1 MTSFRSLVIETMITM
16 ERKSHI
22 SESELMDFFNDSL
35 SVEEKQVILDWK
47 ELSEENRRLFEKVR
61 KENLLLK
68 EVVRAKLLRGDYSAI
83 RARIGRRRRRVVRW
97 TYRVAAIAA
106 VAVIAVML
114 YVGPLWRHTVDK
126 EPKTLARIGPPA
138 RTAILELSNGERH
151 YLEGGEILFTEEEGF
166 RRAVNSGKVVYD
178 KKQDTDRLP
187 GEKSFVYH
195 KITVPRGAGI
205 YHVRLHDGSV
215 IWLNSDSRL
224 EYPEKFAREERRVRI
239 VGEAFFKVIRDTA
252 RPFVVETAGQA
263 VTVLGTEFNVNAYP
277 SEPVAT
283 TLVSGRVKVTSAK
296 SSYAVV
302 LDPGERSVLGEDGRL
317 AVCPVK
323 ISDVISWKDGMISIE
338 NMSLREILKIVS
350 RAYNVDF
357 DLKAGAMGDMVL
369 QGSISSD
376 ENLEVFLRVL
386 GKVADVEFQ
395 MKTDGRIEVSQNK

>member
-178 KKQDTDRLP
+178 KKQETDRLP

-205 YHVRLHDGSV
+205 YHVRLHDG
-215 IWLNSDSRL
+215 R
-224 EYPEKFAREERRVRI
+224 
-239 VGEAFFKVIRDTA
+239 
-252 RPFVVETAGQA
+252 
-263 VTVLGTEFNVNAYP
+263 
-277 SEPVAT
+277 
-283 TLVSGRVKVTSAK
+283 
-296 SSYAVV
+296 
-302 LDPGERSVLGEDGRL
+302 
-317 AVCPVK
+317 
-323 ISDVISWKDGMISIE
+323 
-338 NMSLREILKIVS
+338 
-350 RAYNVDF
+350 
-357 DLKAGAMGDMVL
+357 
-369 QGSISSD
+369 
-376 ENLEVFLRVL
+376 
-386 GKVADVEFQ
+386 
-395 MKTDGRIEVSQNK
+395 

>member
-178 KKQDTDRLP
+178 KKQETDRLP

-277 SEPVAT
+277 SEPVAA

>member
-138 RTAILELSNGERH
+138 RTAILTSNGDVIIWRVAKSF
-151 YLEGGEILFTEEEGF
+151 LPRKKGSGGLSTAEKWCMIKS
-166 RRAVNSGKVVYD
+166 RKS
-178 KKQDTDRLP
+178 DRLP

-263 VTVLGTEFNVNAYP
+263 VTVLGTESNV
-277 SEPVAT
+277 
-283 TLVSGRVKVTSAK
+283 
-296 SSYAVV
+296 
-302 LDPGERSVLGEDGRL
+302 
-317 AVCPVK
+317 
-323 ISDVISWKDGMISIE
+323 
-338 NMSLREILKIVS
+338 SLSCRN
-350 RAYNVDF
+350 R
-357 DLKAGAMGDMVL
+357 
-369 QGSISSD
+369 
-376 ENLEVFLRVL
+376 
-386 GKVADVEFQ
+386 
-395 MKTDGRIEVSQNK
+395 